1 MPASRVTWIGV
12 MGAAALALLATGA
25 AGQAP
30 EVDLPCLLGS
40 CSELAAACAADAG
53 CQAIQAC
60 IQACAGDA
68 ACNNACFFKLA
79 DEPYAEL
86 AVCAVDAGCI
96 AGPPA
101 IGNAT
106 CPDLAGA
113 ALAAGFNASWLADAG
128 TMYVA
133 GGGNA
138 VYDCFDCQLL
148 EFAAAPGGAVDVSWS
163 AALDGAVRA
172 ANYTLAPAGPGVLA
186 TAYRLFSLPVEER
199 YYILD
204 FTEDGSFLLYFYC
217 GTLLGS
223 EYSGAV
229 IYSREPGAAVPPDVV
244 ARFAAA
250 VAAAGL
256 QDYVQLD
263 RFCTPA
269 YPPECPN
276 F

>member
-1 MPASRVTWIGV
+1 MQLVTFSHF
-12 MGAAALALLATGA
+12 AAPTTAGA

-138 VYDCFDCQLL
+138 VYDCFDCQVGALTARWAGTAGGLSWTATSAGARRTLL
-148 EFAAAPGGAVDVSWS
+148 PSYQSHCAASLLFVGSCGQACPLSSLGP
-163 AALDGAVRA
+163 LAVR
-172 ANYTLAPAGPGVLA
+172 LPHSCWSLRRPPGVLW
-186 TAYRLFSLPVEER
+186 T
-199 YYILD
+199 
-204 FTEDGSFLLYFYC
+204 
-217 GTLLGS
+217 
-223 EYSGAV
+223 
-229 IYSREPGAAVPPDVV
+229 
-244 ARFAAA
+244 
-250 VAAAGL
+250 
-256 QDYVQLD
+256 
-263 RFCTPA
+263 
-269 YPPECPN
+269 
-276 F
+276 